1 MSDNANY
8 REYKTRIA
16 MKFPDNIG
24 INIRESFEKLL
35 YEYKP
40 KKIILF
46 GSYAYGHPTVE
57 SDLDILIIKETT
69 ENPIK
74 RRVTV
79 RRLLNIKDPNYPQFS
94 PIVVTP
100 KELDSR
106 IRIGD
111 QFIKEIIEK
120 GKVLYEK

>member
-1 MSDNANY
+1 MFDNANY
-8 REYKTRIA
+8 RESKTRIA

-35 YEYKP
+35 SEYQP
-40 KKIILF
+40 QKIILF
-46 GSYAYGHPTVE
+46 GSYAYGCPTIE
-57 SDLDILIIKETT
+57 SDLDILIVKDTR

-79 RRLLNIKDPNYPQFS
+79 RRLLNIKDPDYPQFS
-94 PIVVTP
+94 SIVVTP